1 MNLYLYLYHFTNRS
15 KRVFQKFLS
24 SSVVLRYV
32 FFLFSKCEEYKRN
45 KGNNKKRNIFF

>member
-15 KRVFQKFLS
+15 KRVFQKLLS
-24 SSVVLRYV
+24 SSVVSADTY
-32 FFLFSKCEEYKRN
+32 FFCEEYKRN